1 MCCGSSAPNS
11 WSKSIYSE
19 FKMLCFLICFKEKYV
34 VAYSDPAVLYELHWT
49 YLGELEKGSFAYTHA
64 CYFLGLVVFCSVTL
78 SIFFFFCAQNC
89 CPFSLMLAQLLAD
102 RWHILS
108 YMLFALNML
117 IWTKIPFWLMNKLFT
132 VWKLIILGYMLF
144 LKNSSCFCCRLIFEF
159 QEHQVGTHEWKLFP
173 VWKKNRY

>member
-1 MCCGSSAPNS
+1 MLSYMLQRKICCCLLWPCCAVWTPLNLLRRAGEG
-11 WSKSIYSE
+11 KFCIYSC
-19 FKMLCFLICFKEKYV
+19 ML
-34 VAYSDPAVLYELHWT
+34 
-49 YLGELEKGSFAYTHA
+49 
-64 CYFLGLVVFCSVTL
+64 FLGTCLLLFCNFKH
-78 SIFFFFCAQNC
+78 FFFFCAQNC
-89 CPFSLMLAQLLAD
+89 CPFSLVLAQLLAD
-102 RWHILS
+102 RWRILS